1 MINAAYI
8 YNKINVFPIK
18 KICSVKRIRQ
28 HIEIENEVVINK
40 SGENYLM
47 LSVNK
52 RQGFTFKQFFVAHDK
67 CAMKVT
73 TDSII
78 LGAWIPLSQRAIS
91 IIDIGTGS
99 GLLSLMLAQRCQGQC
114 KIDAIEID
122 KQASEQAKQN
132 VQLSPWANNIRVF
145 NQDINEFYQNYI
157 GEPYELIISNP
168 PYFNE
173 GSLCRSSQRQQARY
187 TTSLDQQSLLSIAE
201 QLISAKGRFC
211 LALPYNIALEFKI
224 TAKNRGWHFGHTLL
238 VRDSYNKSDYLML
251 LELSRYK
258 LEQKQENIVL
268 RNSQRQYTDEFRQL
282 TKPFYLDF

>member
-1 MINAAYI
+1 ML
-8 YNKINVFPIK
+8 
-18 KICSVKRIRQ
+18 S
-28 HIEIENEVVINK
+28 INK
-40 SGENYLM
+40 GH
-47 LSVNK
+47 
-52 RQGFTFKQFFVAHDK
+52 GFTFKHFFIAHDK

-78 LGAWIPLSQRAIS
+78 LGAWVPLPQWSIS

-122 KQASEQAKQN
+122 KQASDQAKQN
-132 VQLSPWANNIRVF
+132 IQLSPWANNITVF
-145 NQDINEFYQNYI
+145 NQDIHEFYQYYT

-173 GSLCRSSQRQQARY
+173 GPLCRSSQRQWARY
-187 TTSLDQQSLLSIAE
+187 TTSLDQQSLLTIAE

-211 LALPYNIALEFKI
+211 LALPYNIALEFTI
-224 TAKNRGWHFGHTLL
+224 TAKNRGWHLGHTLL
-238 VRDSYNKSDYLML
+238 VRDSDNKSDYLML

-258 LEQKQENIVL
+258 REQKHEHLVL
-268 RNSQRQYTDEFRQL
+268 RNSQREYTDEFRQL
-282 TKPFYLDF
+282 TKPFYLNF

>member
-1 MINAAYI
+1 
-8 YNKINVFPIK
+8 
-18 KICSVKRIRQ
+18 
-28 HIEIENEVVINK
+28 
-40 SGENYLM
+40 M
-47 LSVNK
+47 LSK
-52 RQGFTFKQFFVAHDK
+52 TKGRGFSFKQFFVAHDK

-78 LGAWIPLSQRAIS
+78 LGAWIPLSQHAIS
-91 IIDIGTGS
+91 IIDIGAGS
-99 GLLSLMLAQRCQGQC
+99 GLLSLMLAQRCHGQC

-122 KQASEQAKQN
+122 KQASDQAKQN
-132 VQLSPWANNIRVF
+132 SLSSHWANNITVF
-145 NQDINEFYQNYI
+145 NQDINEFYQNDTGGCYD
-157 GEPYELIISNP
+157 LIISNP

-173 GSLCRSSQRQQARY
+173 GPVCRTSQRQLARY
-187 TTSLDQQSLLSIAE
+187 TTTLDQQSLLTIAE

-224 TAKNRGWHFGHTLL
+224 TAKSRGWHIGHTLS
-238 VRDSYNKSDYLML
+238 VRDSGNKSDYLML

-258 LEQKQENIVL
+258 LEQRQEHLVL